1 MTLAKATVSGT
12 VYREPQDRSTT
23 NGVVIWDF
31 VLNIDETNETLM
43 RVISKRKAH
52 ADLLANVKKGN
63 KLLVDGR
70 LQIFSSKSTDG
81 TERKYF
87 EIDANDIEVLSTSTN
102 NAPSNTADSFPVSD
116 VTPVTQE
123 KELVTFAEEDFSE
136 DTLIDE
142 GEIPF

>member
-31 VLNIDETNETLM
+31 VLDIDETNETLM

-70 LQIFSSKSTDG
+70 LQIFSTKSTDG
-81 TERKYF
+81 AERKYF
-87 EIDANDIEVLSTSTN
+87 EIDANDIEVLSTSTSS
-102 NAPSNTADSFPVSD
+102 APSNSADSFPAPD
-116 VTPVTQE
+116 VTPVAQE